1 MRPFHRLA
9 AGLAATLLAAPA
21 PQAGA
26 NPRLG
31 PDPVLGGGEY
41 STGGGLT
48 VAVELREMNGRTG
61 LCGVWAQSRRLTVYV
76 RRAGPRVL
84 SKGTIALDDR
94 VLTHDLGFIKRVAPT
109 GSYAGAPAGCVRLD
123 RPWHPGDATARLD
136 VRIPRQQV
144 YFGQGGRDHGGPRI
158 TFRDTGLH
166 NPAMTAG
173 SLLPQHWTNPAPG
186 PRIDPSR
193 HRGHVDD

>member
-76 RRAGPRVL
+76 RRAGHCVL

-94 VLTHDLGFIKRVAPT
+94 VLTHDLGFLKRVAPAH
-109 GSYAGAPAGCVRLD
+109 SYAGAPAGCGAAGLALGRGFAAGASSAVFSTAGVSAGAPLFAPLRFD
-123 RPWHPGDATARLD
+123 RP
-136 VRIPRQQV
+136 
-144 YFGQGGRDHGGPRI
+144 
-158 TFRDTGLH
+158 
-166 NPAMTAG
+166 
-173 SLLPQHWTNPAPG
+173 
-186 PRIDPSR
+186 SR
-193 HRGHVDD
+193 